1 MSERLVEPR
10 MVAAMTPALD
20 GTEMARPRVSWS
32 AIFAGAFVVIA
43 IELLLGMLGV
53 AVGLGV
59 VRSGGAPS
67 ASNLS
72 LAAGL
77 WWVVS
82 TIIAFIFGSYV
93 AARLAGVARR
103 YDGVLHGLVIWG
115 VAVLVTFYL
124 LTSAF
129 GTAVSGAFSIVGST
143 ISAAGQGIKAVAPQL
158 TSSAGLSPQLFQQQA
173 QDFLQPTNP
182 NPATMNRQDAV
193 KAIADALPDLAAGG
207 DRAAKAKDQIINVM
221 AAQLNLSHDE
231 AAKRFDTAQARFEQA
246 RNNAVQTARRT
257 ADEAA
262 AAASRVAYVTFGVM
276 LLDAIAACIGG
287 ALASPRRRVVARQTD
302 YWH

>member
-1 MSERLVEPR
+1 MSERYAAPR
-10 MVAAMTPALD
+10 HAAVPTVD

-43 IELLLGMLGV
+43 VELLLGVLGV
-53 AVGLGV
+53 GVGLGLV
-59 VRSGGAPS
+59 QPGGTPT

-72 LAAGL
+72 LGAGL
-77 WWVVS
+77 WWLIS

-129 GTAVSGAFSIVGST
+129 STAVSGTLSVVGRT
-143 ISAAGQGIKAVAPQL
+143 VSAAGQGIKAAAPQL
-158 TSSAGLSPQLFQQQA
+158 TSSNGISPQLFQQQA

-182 NPATMNRQDAV
+182 NPATMSRQDAE
-193 KAIADALPDLAAGG
+193 KSIADALPNLAAGG
-207 DRAAKAKDQIINVM
+207 DRAGKAKDQIINIM

-231 AAKRFDTAQARFEQA
+231 AAKRFDAAQARFEQA
-246 RNNAVQTARRT
+246 RNNALHTAKQA

-262 AAASRVAYVTFGVM
+262 AASSRAAYATFGVM

-287 ALASPRRRVVARQTD
+287 ALASPRRRVVAAVG
-302 YWH
+302 